1 MSQSLT
7 LHGRL
12 FIYADI
18 KVCTGLH
25 IGGSGG
31 DFSIGA
37 VDKSV
42 ISDPL
47 TGRPYIPGSSIRGKM
62 RSLTEKYR
70 GEVTGQQINQ
80 GEIHSC
86 ITKDK
91 KEDEKEKY
99 SKCPICNIYGVAASD
114 FSLPTRL
121 IVRDVHLHRESA
133 EQLQRA
139 KTELPYTEVKTE
151 VSIDRVTSQ
160 ANPRS
165 IERVPAGAV
174 FGPLEMIFSV
184 YDTRDI
190 AFLDTLMDGLTLLE
204 DDYLGGHGSRGSG
217 KVAFINLE
225 AGYKSAQQY
234 SSYVRF
240 QTYATLAD
248 LTGDLPALK
257 DRLRDEL
264 FGNRK

>member
-1 MSQSLT
+1 MNQSLT

-18 KVCTGLH
+18 KVHTGLH

-31 DFSIGA
+31 AFSIGA
-37 VDKSV
+37 MDKPV

-47 TGRPYIPGSSIRGKM
+47 TGQPYIPGSSIRGKM
-62 RSLTEKYR
+62 RSLTEKYL
-70 GEVTGQQINQ
+70 GKVTGQRINQ
-80 GEIHSC
+80 GEIHTC
-86 ITKDK
+86 KNK
-91 KEDEKEKY
+91 NEY
-99 SKCPICNIYGVAASD
+99 SECPICNTYGVAASD
-114 FSLPTRL
+114 FNLPARL
-121 IVRDVHLHRESA
+121 IVRDVHLRPESA
-133 EQLQRA
+133 AQLRLA

-174 FGPLEMIFSV
+174 FGPLEMIFSF
-184 YDTRDI
+184 YNTRDI

-234 SSYVRF
+234 SSYVPF
-240 QTYATLAD
+240 QTYETLAD
-248 LTGDLPALK
+248 LTGNLLALK
-257 DRLRDEL
+257 DRLSTEI

>member
-1 MSQSLT
+1 MNQSLT

-18 KVCTGLH
+18 DIRTGLH

-31 DFSIGA
+31 AFSIGA
-37 VDKSV
+37 MDKAV

-62 RSLTEKYR
+62 RSLTEKYL
-70 GEVTGQQINQ
+70 GKVTGQRINQ
-80 GEIHSC
+80 GEIHAC
-86 ITKDK
+86 KNK
-91 KEDEKEKY
+91 NEY
-99 SKCPICNIYGVAASD
+99 SECPICNTYGVAASD

-121 IVRDVHLHRESA
+121 IVRDVHLRPDSA
-133 EQLQRA
+133 ARLQLA

-174 FGPLEMIFSV
+174 FGPLEMIFSF
-184 YDTRDI
+184 YDAGDI

-234 SSYVRF
+234 NSYVFF
-240 QTYATLAD
+240 QTYTTLAD
-248 LTGDLPALK
+248 MTGNLSALK
-257 DRLRDEL
+257 GELHSKL
-264 FGNRK
+264 FGSRK